1 MVRTRNQAKG
11 KLPRRGPAPHYS
23 GSGILSN
30 PVHIDDDDTSRIIMD
45 PVPISRVPF
54 QTIQEHQ
61 SASSGNPELTIDLFG
76 KTLDH
81 VPNLGKNPE
90 SNTGVLG
97 HGQEPCP
104 SSLDIPEKDLNR
116 SSGQNHETEETH
128 YQEIE
133 ESHSL
138 EPNKK
143 RLKRTDPYEGG
154 DPRAKRPD
162 DFPIRAGPP
171 QRQPTNPPP
180 RLPKSKI
187 AIKRGSEPEEDLSWA
202 SEEHPDND
210 VENIVQEKRKPTRK
224 GKQKKKG
231 KGKVSPADDQSTLPK
246 PHSTK
251 FLSQQSANLWSKV
264 IERKILSQ
272 KLLLIDKLNKHDQI
286 REILTKN
293 HLLGSVTNIEA
304 YDEQVV
310 QEFYSNLT
318 KDITISTSPMY
329 GKIYLRGKYYEF
341 NPDIINNHINT
352 TEGEERILLA
362 NDEVNQELTAG
373 NVNLE
378 KNKIKAASLT
388 SKYAVLQKIA
398 LANWM
403 PSLHEST
410 LKRSLADLLYKIGK
424 GIKVDLG
431 NLIYTQVTNLAE
443 NKGTKACLIFPNL
456 ICSVLAKQGL
466 KIHKPTLFELE
477 ASEKHVL
484 RKQMEIKEEKIEVQQ
499 WLKALKLES
508 NENEENEEGDQE
520 PEDDQENEENE
531 ENEEEDF
538 QEPEAESSENST

>member
-1 MVRTRNQAKG
+1 
-11 KLPRRGPAPHYS
+11 
-23 GSGILSN
+23 
-30 PVHIDDDDTSRIIMD
+30 MD
-45 PVPISRVPF
+45 PVPISQVPF

-61 SASSGNPELTIDLFG
+61 SAPTGNPELTIDLFG
-76 KTLDH
+76 ETLGQ
-81 VPNLGKNPE
+81 VPNSGKSPE
-90 SNTGVLG
+90 SNTDALG

-104 SSLDIPEKDLNR
+104 SPLDIPEKDLNR
-116 SSGQNHETEETH
+116 SSGHNHETEVA
-128 YQEIE
+128 
-133 ESHSL
+133 HSL
-138 EPNKK
+138 EPTK
-143 RLKRTDPYEGG
+143 RKRKRTDPYEGG

-171 QRQPTNPPP
+171 QRKPTNPLP
-180 RLPKSKI
+180 RLQNSKVTT
-187 AIKRGSEPEEDLSWA
+187 KKGRELEEDLSWA
-202 SEEHPDND
+202 SEEHPNND
-210 VENIVQEKRKPTRK
+210 AENLVQEKEKPTRK

-231 KGKVSPADDQSTLPK
+231 KEKVSPAEDKSILPK

-251 FLSQQSANLWSKV
+251 FLSQQSTKLWGKV
-264 IERKILSQ
+264 VERKILSQ
-272 KLLLIDKLNKHDQI
+272 KLVLVDKLNKHDQI
-286 REILTKN
+286 RETLTKN

-341 NPDIINNHINT
+341 NPDIINT
-352 TEGEERILLA
+352 TEGEERILLT
-362 NDEVNQELTAG
+362 NDEVIQELTAG

-443 NKGTKACLIFPNL
+443 NKGTKACLIFPDL

-466 KIHKPTLFELE
+466 KIHKPK
-477 ASEKHVL
+477 S
-484 RKQMEIKEEKIEVQQ
+484 QMEIKEEKTEVQQ

-508 NENEENEEGDQE
+508 NEEEDDQE
-520 PEDDQENEENE
+520 PEKDQENEENGDQE
-531 ENEEEDF
+531 PEAESSGRNEEEDD